1 MRPAWDIFFSP
12 PSRGWWS
19 VAAHM
24 VHCTFHQSRPQRPKL
39 CRRRRIKAYF
49 PRDLMFCLQSL
60 LLLLLLLRALL
71 LLSDAQ
77 EKKRDI
83 FSADGWFNNI
93 IYYSVSVVFSAG
105 FIILFLDSLFLKH
118 SVCRAPSDSG
128 DYRWSFKDLDVFYDS
143 ILSTKCY
150 ATIVQGHLNCG
161 SYAISAESHEL
172 HSCNILHR
180 CINYFFL

>member
-1 MRPAWDIFFSP
+1 MRPAWDIFFPLPHVVGGVLQHTWYTAHFTRVARRGRSFADGGGLKRISP
-12 PSRGWWS
+12 EIWCFVYSPSSSSCCCSER
-19 VAAHM
+19 
-24 VHCTFHQSRPQRPKL
+24 CCCFLT
-39 CRRRRIKAYF
+39 
-49 PRDLMFCLQSL
+49 
-60 LLLLLLLRALL
+60 LR
-71 LLSDAQ
+71 
-77 EKKRDI
+77 KRRDI

-118 SVCRAPSDSG
+118 NVCRAPSDSG